1 VFDAELQ
8 SLGRLLPTRPPDEA
22 WARMLLL
29 LGRAVRSGTT
39 PEEMKRLTR
48 RTAPFP
54 RPVVILAGDASP
66 AVEEKMNPYLACLA
80 PAFEGF
86 GGTLISGGTTAGVPG
101 MAGKIAEML
110 RAGGGN
116 ARVVGYLPRL
126 TRPGAPSDSR
136 YDEFCETE
144 GTDFSPLE
152 PLQYWVDL
160 ITAGVPPPAV
170 RLLGIGGGRIAA
182 VEYRLALAL
191 GATVG
196 VVESSGRSATALLQD
211 PDWVPAANLLCIP
224 LDAMALRAFVNPGT
238 SRIPPDLLDRAA
250 QAVHLG
256 FLKDNRYQKLDPSM
270 MPWEHLRE
278 DYRESNRQQVAY
290 AEAALQ
296 KAGYGVRQAAG
307 EIRYPEFTDLDV
319 ETMAEMEHGRWV
331 VERLK
336 QGWRYGPSRD
346 PDRKLS
352 PYLVAWK
359 SLPEGVREWDR
370 DAVRS
375 YPQVLKAAGLEVY
388 KKDVGRDR

>member
-1 VFDAELQ
+1 
-8 SLGRLLPTRPPDEA
+8 
-22 WARMLLL
+22 MLLL
-29 LGRAVRSGTT
+29 LGKAVRSGKT
-39 PEEMKRLTR
+39 PDEMKPLAH
-48 RTAPFP
+48 RTAPF
-54 RPVVILAGDASP
+54 RGPVVILAGDASP

-86 GGTLISGGTTAGVPG
+86 GGTLISGGTTVGIPG
-101 MAGKIAEML
+101 MAGKMAETL
-110 RAGGGN
+110 RAGGGK
-116 ARVVGYLPRL
+116 ACVVGYLPRL
-126 TRPGAPSDSR
+126 PRPGAPPDRR

-160 ITAGVPPPAV
+160 VSAGVPPAGV

-211 PDWVPAANLLCIP
+211 PDWANAENLLCIP
-224 LDAMALRAFVNPGT
+224 LDAMSLRAFVNPGT

-250 QAVHLG
+250 QAVHLRS
-256 FLKDNRYQKLDPSM
+256 LKDNRYQKLDSSM
-270 MPWEHLRE
+270 MPWEYLRE

-296 KAGYGVRQAAG
+296 KVGYAVRQGAG
-307 EIRYPEFTDLDV
+307 EARRPEFTDLDV
-319 ETMAEMEHGRWV
+319 EIMAEMEHGRWV

-346 PDRKLS
+346 PSRKLS
-352 PYLVAWK
+352 PYLVPWK

-370 DAVRS
+370 DAVRN
-375 YPQVLKAAGLEVY
+375 YPQILKAAGLEVY
-388 KKDVGRDR
+388 KKM